1 MDEKTEELRDI
12 FIDVADSETV
22 TESQEDSRGSLTDDG
37 EVKTRLL
44 ELIADMRDRYGF
56 RTDLSDQQLCELAN
70 QYFEGVT
77 DADLAREF
85 DIDRRA
91 AFRAR
96 LDLHLFRDRDTDAPF
111 DMAAFRQQVT
121 SSQEVPTSEL
131 ATTFDVS
138 ESTAR
143 RYRRVV
149 EARDESRRANDRYR
163 DEFAELLADADISG
177 ALTHD
182 AREDGLDDATD
193 GMETDVSF

>member
-22 TESQEDSRGSLTDDG
+22 TESQEASRGSLTDDG

-44 ELIADMRDRYGF
+44 ELIGDMRDRYGF
-56 RTDLSDQQLCELAN
+56 RTDLSDEQLCNLAN
-70 QYFEGVT
+70 QYFDDAT

-85 DIDRRA
+85 DVDRRT

-111 DMAAFRQQVT
+111 EMDQFRKQVT
-121 SSQEVPTSEL
+121 GTDTVSTSDL
-131 ATTFDVS
+131 AADFDVS

-177 ALTHD
+177 ALTHE

>member
-37 EVKTRLL
+37 EVRARLV
-44 ELIADMRDRYGF
+44 ELIADMRARYGF
-56 RTDLSDQQLCELAN
+56 RTDLSDQQLCDVVYQFFDGA
-70 QYFEGVT
+70 T

-85 DIDRRA
+85 DVDRRT

-96 LDLHLFRDRDTDAPF
+96 LDLHLLRERDTDAPF
-111 DMAAFRQQVT
+111 DLASFRRRVTGDEDISTVDLAA
-121 SSQEVPTSEL
+121 
-131 ATTFDVS
+131 AFDVS

-143 RYRRVV
+143 RYRRIV

-163 DEFAELLADADISG
+163 DEFAELLADADLSG

>member
-22 TESQEDSRGSLTDDG
+22 TESQEATRGSLTDDG
-37 EVKTRLL
+37 EVKPRLL
-44 ELIADMRDRYGF
+44 ELIGEIRDRYGF
-56 RTDLSDQQLCELAN
+56 TTDLSDQALCEFVY
-70 QYFEGVT
+70 QYFDGAT

-85 DIDRRA
+85 DIDRRT

-96 LDLHLFRDRDTDAPF
+96 LDLHLFRERDRDAPF
-111 DMAAFRQQVT
+111 EMQEFRQLVT
-121 SSQEVPTSEL
+121 GSRDVSTGDL
-131 ATTFDVS
+131 AADFDVS

-182 AREDGLDDATD
+182 ALEDGLDEATD